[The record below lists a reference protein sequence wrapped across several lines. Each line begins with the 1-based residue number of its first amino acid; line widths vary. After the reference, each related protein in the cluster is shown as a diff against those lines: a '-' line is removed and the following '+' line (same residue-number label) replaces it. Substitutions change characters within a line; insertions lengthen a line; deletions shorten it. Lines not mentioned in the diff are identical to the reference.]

1 MVVKVVGEGGG
12 QGTGKEEIYE
22 EVYGERKL
30 QGNLVIAA
38 KINLEQQLEYL
49 VKKQVLKEISPDI
62 YCLNNQNI
70 LGKL

>member
-1 MVVKVVGEGGG
+1 VEGKRKLEEYVKYREERLEMVVKVVGERGG

-38 KINLEQQLEYL
+38 KINLE
-49 VKKQVLKEISPDI
+49 
-62 YCLNNQNI
+62 
-70 LGKL
+70 

>member
-1 MVVKVVGEGGG
+1 VEGKRKLEEYVKYREERLEMVVKVVGEGGG

-38 KINLEQQLEYL
+38 KINLE
-49 VKKQVLKEISPDI
+49 
-62 YCLNNQNI
+62 
-70 LGKL
+70 

>member
-1 MVVKVVGEGGG
+1 MEEYVKYREERLEMVVKVVGEGGG

-38 KINLEQQLEYL
+38 KINLE
-49 VKKQVLKEISPDI
+49 
-62 YCLNNQNI
+62 
-70 LGKL
+70 